1 MVVIP
6 EILNIIDT
14 RYHLIFTEINP
25 KIDPFL
31 NQHLAEAY
39 GVNGTFQIE
48 TFTYGNDALT
58 DVIFRQLEDTSFN
71 GITVCPLTFSIY

>member
-6 EILNIIDT
+6 VIILLIH
-14 RYHLIFTEINP
+14 YHLTEINP

-48 TFTYGNDALT
+48 NFTYVNDALT

-71 GITVCPLTFSIY
+71 GITVCPLTFIVY

>member
-1 MVVIP
+1 MVVIS
-6 EILNIIDT
+6 EIILLILVII
-14 RYHLIFTEINP
+14 IFFTEINP

-31 NQHLAEAY
+31 NQRLAKAY

-48 TFTYGNDALT
+48 NFTYVNDALT

-71 GITVCPLTFSIY
+71 GITVCPLTSLSAG